1 MPRGEDGWIDRQRQ
15 TERYNE
21 DNKCFS
27 LFMRVR
33 TKIKILKIVSLHVT
47 FGEFA
52 SLRRKHILWALL
64 GKGLGIILVRK
75 GKYVS

>member
-1 MPRGEDGWIDRQRQ
+1 MDAGWGRRMERHRQ

-21 DNKCFS
+21 DNTRFS

-47 FGEFA
+47 
-52 SLRRKHILWALL
+52 L
-64 GKGLGIILVRK
+64 GGVFSFKEETNPTGTRE
-75 GKYVS
+75 